1 MSRAVSQSA
10 GYAGQ
15 TQQLAQSE
23 RRLQSV
29 DGGALKSSAELQR
42 ALELATLIESASDA
56 VVGVSPEGIITSW
69 GEGAERLLGYSP
81 AEAVGMHVTML
92 APPDRRSEAAMIR
105 DYSLRGERIERMET
119 QRMTKDGRLLDVQ
132 LSISPIWTE
141 KGEFTGAVGIFRDF
155 TEQRAA
161 EVELHASERR
171 YHSVV
176 DALSEGIVMQ
186 DATGRVVASNRS
198 AERILG
204 LTAEELA
211 EGSSDQP
218 NLVLI
223 HEDGSPFPGHEHPT
237 IVSMRTGEPQR
248 GVVMGVEGP
257 EGAIRWISVN
267 SRALTHPGET
277 EPYAAVVSFTE
288 ITELRETLEELHTA
302 RLEDLKRLALV
313 GEYRDD
319 DTNRH
324 TERVARTAHLLA
336 SRLGLDE
343 DLIHMIH
350 RAAPLHDV
358 GKIGIPDS
366 ILLKPGKLTVEEFEV
381 IKTHTVIGGRI
392 LCESHFPILKV
403 ATEIAFT
410 HHERW
415 DGSGYPAGLQ
425 ADAIPITGRV
435 IALADAFDAMT
446 HARPYK
452 EAFSVEHGVSEI
464 RRCSGTQ
471 FDPGIVEAFMTL
483 EHHTLVDAD

>member
-81 AEAVGMHVTML
+81 AETVGMHVTML

-277 EPYAAVVSFTE
+277 EPYAAVAALGRRRPRRGARRARRVPLVSTAPVPASGGHR
-288 ITELRETLEELHTA
+288 IGKRET
-302 RLEDLKRLALV
+302 R
-313 GEYRDD
+313 G
-319 DTNRH
+319 
-324 TERVARTAHLLA
+324 
-336 SRLGLDE
+336 
-343 DLIHMIH
+343 
-350 RAAPLHDV
+350 
-358 GKIGIPDS
+358 
-366 ILLKPGKLTVEEFEV
+366 
-381 IKTHTVIGGRI
+381 
-392 LCESHFPILKV
+392 
-403 ATEIAFT
+403 
-410 HHERW
+410 
-415 DGSGYPAGLQ
+415 
-425 ADAIPITGRV
+425 
-435 IALADAFDAMT
+435 
-446 HARPYK
+446 
-452 EAFSVEHGVSEI
+452 
-464 RRCSGTQ
+464 
-471 FDPGIVEAFMTL
+471 
-483 EHHTLVDAD
+483 